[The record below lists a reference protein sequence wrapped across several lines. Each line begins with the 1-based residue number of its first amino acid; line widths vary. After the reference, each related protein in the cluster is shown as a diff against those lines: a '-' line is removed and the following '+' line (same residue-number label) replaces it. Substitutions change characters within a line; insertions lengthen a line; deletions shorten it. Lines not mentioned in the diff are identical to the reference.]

1 MNIFCSMGR
10 LTKDPEVRYTQGQT
24 PMAIASFSLA
34 VDRRFKR
41 ENEPDADFFNCT
53 AFGKVA
59 EFVGKFLKK
68 GTKVVCQGRM
78 QNDNYK
84 DKNGNM
90 VYAMKYMIDQIE
102 FAESKGDKTQEP
114 ANNNPSAPEG
124 FMQIPD
130 DIGGGLPFG

>member
-1 MNIFCSMGR
+1 MNIFMVMGR
-10 LTKDPEVRYTQGQT
+10 LTKDPEIRYTQGQQ

-41 ENEPDADFFNCT
+41 DNEPDADFFNCT

-59 EFVGKFLKK
+59 EFVEKFLKK
-68 GTKVVCQGRM
+68 GSKVVCQGRM

-90 VYAMKYMIDQIE
+90 VYAIKYMIDQIE
-102 FAESKGDKTQEP
+102 FAESKKEP
-114 ANNNPSAPEG
+114 TNDNPPAPDG
-124 FMQIPD
+124 FMEVPE
-130 DIGGGLPFG
+130 GGGLPFG